1 MYGQIYGTLTEFTLK
16 VKKEDKDSLSES
28 TQAVTKL
35 SNLIQKIETEQEPN
49 KEKFKK
55 ELYVLIPKLDNEIN
69 ELLERAIDPKFLDGD
84 NMDDIF
90 GIIT

>member
-35 SNLIQKIETEQEPN
+35 SNLIQKIETE
-49 KEKFKK
+49 
-55 ELYVLIPKLDNEIN
+55 
-69 ELLERAIDPKFLDGD
+69 
-84 NMDDIF
+84 
-90 GIIT
+90 